1 MPCNELPDDLEILW
15 KEAGANP
22 SRFPLDEFRKET
34 NRLQA
39 RRRRG
44 YIVLGASLLVMI
56 GAYGLGFFLF
66 ANALARLGAT
76 LSVLVCG
83 YWLVH
88 AVVERARVA
97 PDPADLDG
105 LRFYR
110 AELEHARDNC
120 RWMSWRWLLLL
131 GPFVLFDIGVAQIYA
146 KVWPLIVPFA
156 CFDCALLLAVFAIWA
171 PVKHFRLARKYQEC
185 IDALDAAGPA
195 GQADRER

>member
-1 MPCNELPDDLEILW
+1 MPCDELPDNLKTLW

-22 SRFPLDEFRKET
+22 SLFTLDQLRSET

-39 RRRRG
+39 KRRRG
-44 YIVLGASLLVMI
+44 HIVLAGALLLVLV
-56 GAYGLGFFLF
+56 GYGLSLFLF
-66 ANALARLGAT
+66 PNTLARVGAT
-76 LSVLVCG
+76 LSVIVCG

-88 AVVERARVA
+88 ALVQRARTV
-97 PDPADLDG
+97 PDPGDLDG

-131 GPFVLFDIGVAQIYA
+131 GPFILFDIGVAQIYA

-156 CFDCALLLAVFAIWA
+156 GFDCGLLLAVFAIWA
-171 PVKHFRLARKYQEC
+171 PVKNLRLARKYQDH
-185 IDALDAAGPA
+185 INALDAAAGR
-195 GQADRER
+195 GQAQGEG